1 MTLWHFFGWF
11 LNLWGETAVFIH
23 KLFSWFLFLF
33 IFVYIWEVHIT
44 FNILLFF
51 PQVLWHLTSMCVCVC
66 VFPYSGGK
74 KYLIP
79 CWFCTLAHWQSNDQ
93 SIILMVVYLNSE
105 RQNNNKKIQKNAFK
119 KSYKLICILMSEI
132 RIWPLRKTWLSTWWQ
147 NPCWQSQRSDV
158 SCSWP
163 PGLHTS
169 QEGFCSTLPCRSSP
183 SQ

>member
-1 MTLWHFFGWF
+1 MYNWITFSCSENIYILFIIYVYIIIYFAVTLWHFFGWF

-119 KSYKLICILMSEI
+119 KKL
-132 RIWPLRKTWLSTWWQ
+132 
-147 NPCWQSQRSDV
+147 
-158 SCSWP
+158 
-163 PGLHTS
+163 
-169 QEGFCSTLPCRSSP
+169 
-183 SQ
+183 